1 MKTKVVEY
9 IGTIKDAG
17 AETLVKDYAL
27 LLDKEQF
34 DVVVLCEDYV
44 RDSANYKTLISNNV
58 NVISTYAPNFIFNKI
73 MYRLFGNKYR
83 AKLLRKKLLEIKPDV
98 LHIHLE
104 ELEDVSRNIDILKD
118 TKLVYTCH
126 NLPSRMIGEE
136 RPKERD
142 ACKFLINNANL
153 QIIALHE
160 EMAKEI
166 NERFNINN
174 TKVIR
179 NGIDFNRFNNLT
191 KSKEEVRKELN
202 IPNDAFLVGHI
213 GRFTYQKNHEFLIN
227 VFNSV
232 LKKKENA
239 HLLLVG
245 EGKLKKDVEKQ
256 IEELNIKDKVTIIS
270 NRNDIPELMN
280 AMDVLVFPSRWEGL
294 GIVLIEAQVSNLHC
308 VVSDT
313 IPEEAFQSDLITT
326 LSLKENYDIW
336 VENIL
341 NPVCN
346 IKKEFKLDEYN
357 MNNEIL
363 KLQDIY
369 LKRDSI

>member
-1 MKTKVVEY
+1 MKTKIVEY

-27 LLDKEQF
+27 LLDRNKF
-34 DVVVLCEDYV
+34 DVIVLCEDYLKN
-44 RDSANYKTLISNNV
+44 SANYKILINHGINV
-58 NVISTYAPNFIFNKI
+58 VATYDPHVFLNKI
-73 MYRLFGNKYR
+73 MYRIFGNKYR

-98 LHIHLE
+98 LHVHLE

-118 TKLVYTCH
+118 TKLIYTCH
-126 NLPSRMIGEE
+126 NLPSRMIGDE
-136 RPKERD
+136 RPRERD
-142 ACKFLINNANL
+142 ACRFLIDNCNL
-153 QIIALHE
+153 QIIALHD

-166 NERFNINN
+166 NERFDINN

-179 NGIDFNRFNNLT
+179 NGINFKRFENL
-191 KSKEEVRKELN
+191 SKTREEVRNELN
-202 IPNDAFLVGHI
+202 IPQDAYLIGHV

-227 VFNSV
+227 VFNEV
-232 LKKKENA
+232 LKKEQNA

-245 EGKLKKDVEKQ
+245 EGKLKSDAEKQ
-256 IEELNIKDKVTIIS
+256 IEKFGIKDKVTIIS

-280 AMDVLVFPSRWEGL
+280 AMDVFVFPSRWEGL
-294 GIVLIEAQVSNLHC
+294 GIVLIEAQVSKLKC
-308 VVSDT
+308 VVSDNV
-313 IPEEAFQSDLITT
+313 PDEAFQSDYITT
-326 LSLKENYDIW
+326 MSLKDSYFDWAEK
-336 VENIL
+336 VL

-346 IKKEFKLDEYN
+346 IKKNFKLNEYD